1 MTSAN
6 ATERRDKQK
15 GLVST
20 LIFHGLL
27 LLLFA
32 FYGLTHSIPP
42 PEEGMVINF
51 GTTETGLGNQES
63 EPMQAT
69 ENLQEERIE
78 KVPPPPPTESPKPV
92 AEEQVLTQETAEEI
106 YFRKEKEA
114 KEKAETERKREEEH
128 KRQEQERLQAA
139 QKSRM
144 DELFAK
150 AKSGQGKGTGGG
162 EGNTKPGGNQGHLD
176 GTPGAPHGNV
186 PGSGNSGGVS
196 SNLGNRKMIS
206 PPRVAEYSQA
216 KGTVVVEIVVD
227 RNGKVLRATPG
238 GRGSTTTNEGLY
250 KAAKAAA
257 IDTRFDPDINADI
270 QQQGSM
276 TFVFILE

>member
-1 MTSAN
+1 MAFVN

-69 ENLQEERIE
+69 ENVQEEQIE
-78 KVPPPPPTESPKPV
+78 KVPPPPTEAAKPV
-92 AEEQVLTQETAEEI
+92 AEEQVLTQETEEEI

-114 KEKAETERKREEEH
+114 KEKAETERKREEER

-150 AKSGQGKGTGGG
+150 AKTGQGKGTGGG

-186 PGSGNSGGVS
+186 PGSGNSGVS
-196 SNLGNRKMIS
+196 FNLSGRKMIK
-206 PPRVAEYSQA
+206 PPNVIDNSQETG
-216 KGTVVVEIVVD
+216 KVVVDIIVD
-227 RNGKVLRATPG
+227 KYGKVVMATPG
-238 GRGSTTTNEGLY
+238 ARGSTTTNSHLY
-250 KAAKAAA
+250 KLAKEAA
-257 IDTRFDPDINADI
+257 IETKFDANPNASV